1 MNEKQ
6 FKRLRRLW
14 HQEQVACSR
23 MMYMRQGPALHSSER
38 NMRRVK
44 TLDAKDRREKLGA
57 GVTIGR
63 A

>member
-38 NMRRVK
+38 NMRRVNGHRGIW
-44 TLDAKDRREKLGA
+44 TSCGHEPNMNLTRE
-57 GVTIGR
+57 
-63 A
+63 